1 MEIAGF
7 VQPDFLVNIVPT
19 LEGGVAGVFAGNWA
33 SAWQEA
39 TRLVDRI
46 FGVPIEATADIV
58 VASAGG
64 YPRDINLYQT
74 GKAMDNG
81 GKRGSPEIHRL
92 YGLRRHRGGAIY
104 RLQEMHRAVAPNHR
118 HAPGVAHASGA

>member
-1 MEIAGF
+1 MALQRFTLNYGKGTVSFGLPEEQMIGEIVGF

-46 FGVPIEATADIV
+46 CGVPQ
-58 VASAGG
+58 ASLTL
-64 YPRDINLYQT
+64 PVL
-74 GKAMDNG
+74 K
-81 GKRGSPEIHRL
+81 
-92 YGLRRHRGGAIY
+92 
-104 RLQEMHRAVAPNHR
+104 VNH
-118 HAPGVAHASGA
+118 A